1 MNWLLRS
8 GPSVSPCQP
17 HPLNESL
24 CSYTCVPSL
33 AVMVKMEEVS
43 WMDDFKISGNLS
55 IYNVI
60 ALKEKGL
67 LICMLWGVKANAIV
81 TRELQTDSEPLD
93 IFKFQ

>member
-1 MNWLLRS
+1 
-8 GPSVSPCQP
+8 
-17 HPLNESL
+17 
-24 CSYTCVPSL
+24 
-33 AVMVKMEEVS
+33 MVKMEEVS

-60 ALKEKGL
+60 ALKKKGS
-67 LICMLWGVKANAIV
+67 LICMLWGVKVNAIV